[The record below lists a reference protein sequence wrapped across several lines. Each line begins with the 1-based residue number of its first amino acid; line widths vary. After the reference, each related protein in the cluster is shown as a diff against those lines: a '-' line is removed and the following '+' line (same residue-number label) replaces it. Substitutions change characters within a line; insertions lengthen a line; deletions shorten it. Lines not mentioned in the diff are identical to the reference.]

1 MKLTPALLLS
11 LTLSTTLGATSNASE
26 INMSWQWQSTDGQR
40 KHFQLTTDDQVM
52 AASRHEM
59 SLLEASLTNPLET
72 LYAYISPRLY
82 NSINLINQSSPETAT
97 KFRNLEQAFTLRDN
111 SMESLLFWQ
120 AYQQYQEDA
129 FYQMRVVPCVHP
141 ANRKLPCVR
150 PDYSQL
156 FYHFKGQL
164 KPLAQQFAAKDL
176 ATSVSLLQEWLNAIP
191 TQPEQLDHF
200 APPLQALQDNK
211 ADSDEK
217 ALLMASL
224 MAELAPQYVLSI
236 IYPDISIGSVSP
248 AWLAITADSGVPG
261 DVVVINNQRHVLLTG
276 SSLLAQQMTM
286 AKIPLISESLY

>member
-11 LTLSTTLGATSNASE
+11 LTLCTTLGATSNASE

-97 KFRNLEQAFTLRDN
+97 KFRNLEQAFTLRDD

-156 FYHFKGQL
+156 FYHFKGPL

-200 APPLQALQDNK
+200 APPLQALQNNK

-224 MAELAPQYVLSI
+224 LAELAPQYVLSI

>member
-1 MKLTPALLLS
+1 MKPIPALLLS
-11 LTLSTTLGATSNASE
+11 LTLCTTLGATSNASE
-26 INMSWQWQSTDGQR
+26 INMSWQWQSTDGQH

-59 SLLEASLTNPLET
+59 NLLDASLTNPLET

-82 NSINLINQSSPETAT
+82 NSINLINQYSPETAT
-97 KFRNLEQAFTLRDN
+97 KFRNLEQAFTIRDD

-176 ATSVSLLQEWLNAIP
+176 ATSVNLLQEWLNAIP

-224 MAELAPQYVLSI
+224 LAELAPQYVLSI

-261 DVVVINNQRHVLLTG
+261 DVVMINNQRHVLLTG
-276 SSLLAQQMTM
+276 SSLLAQQMAM

>member
-26 INMSWQWQSTDGQR
+26 INMSWQWQSSDGQR

-59 SLLEASLTNPLET
+59 SLLKASLTNPLET

-97 KFRNLEQAFTLRDN
+97 KFRNLEQAFTLRDD
-111 SMESLLFWQ
+111 SMESMLFWQ

-129 FYQMRVVPCVHP
+129 FYQMRVIPCVHP

-224 MAELAPQYVLSI
+224 LAELAPQYVLSI

>member
-1 MKLTPALLLS
+1 MKPIPALLLS
-11 LTLSTTLGATSNASE
+11 LTLCTTLGATGNASE

-129 FYQMRVVPCVHP
+129 FYQMRVIPCVHP

-224 MAELAPQYVLSI
+224 LAELAPQYVLSI

>member
-11 LTLSTTLGATSNASE
+11 LTLSTTLGATSTASE

-59 SLLEASLTNPLET
+59 SLLKASLTNPLET

-97 KFRNLEQAFTLRDN
+97 KFRNLEQAFTLRDD
-111 SMESLLFWQ
+111 SMESMLFWQ

-129 FYQMRVVPCVHP
+129 FYQMRVIPCVHP

-191 TQPEQLDHF
+191 TQPEQMDHF
-200 APPLQALQDNK
+200 APPLQALQENK

-224 MAELAPQYVLSI
+224 LAELAPQYVLSI

-248 AWLAITADSGVPG
+248 AWLAITADSGLKG
-261 DVVVINNQRHVLLTG
+261 DTLMINNQRQVLLTG
-276 SSLLAQQMTM
+276 SPLMVQQM
-286 AKIPLISESLY
+286 ALARIPLVSQPLY

>member
-1 MKLTPALLLS
+1 MKPIPALLLS
-11 LTLSTTLGATSNASE
+11 LTLCTTLGATSNASE
-26 INMSWQWQSTDGQR
+26 INMSWQWQSTDGQH

-59 SLLEASLTNPLET
+59 NLLDASLTNPLET

-82 NSINLINQSSPETAT
+82 NSINLINQYSPETAT
-97 KFRNLEQAFTLRDN
+97 KFRNLEQAFTIRDD

-176 ATSVSLLQEWLNAIP
+176 ATSVNLLQEWLNAIP

-224 MAELAPQYVLSI
+224 LAELAPQYVLSI

-261 DVVVINNQRHVLLTG
+261 DVVMINNQRHVLLTG

>member
-11 LTLSTTLGATSNASE
+11 LTLCTTLGATSNASE

-59 SLLEASLTNPLET
+59 SLLKASLTNPLET

-97 KFRNLEQAFTLRDN
+97 KFRNLEQAFTLRDD

-129 FYQMRVVPCVHP
+129 FYQMRVIPCVHP

-224 MAELAPQYVLSI
+224 LAELAPQYVLSI

>member
-1 MKLTPALLLS
+1 MKPIPALLLS
-11 LTLSTTLGATSNASE
+11 LTLCTTLGATGNASE

-59 SLLEASLTNPLET
+59 SLLKASLTNPLET

-224 MAELAPQYVLSI
+224 LAELAPQYVLSI

>member
-1 MKLTPALLLS
+1 MKPIPTLLLS
-11 LTLSTTLGATSNASE
+11 LTLGTTFGATANANE

-40 KHFQLTTDDQVM
+40 KHFQLTTDDQVI

-59 SLLEASLTNPLET
+59 SLLDASLTNPLET

-97 KFRNLEQAFTLRDN
+97 KFRNLEQAFTLRDDSTE
-111 SMESLLFWQ
+111 SMLFWQ

-129 FYQMRVVPCVHP
+129 FYQMKVVPCVHP
-141 ANRKLPCVR
+141 SNRKLPCVR

-156 FYHFKGQL
+156 FYHFKGHL

-176 ATSVSLLQEWLNAIP
+176 STSVSLLQEWLNAIP
-191 TQPEQLDHF
+191 TQPEQLSQF
-200 APPLQALQDNK
+200 ASPLQALQDNK

-224 MAELAPQYVLSI
+224 LAELAPQYVLSI
-236 IYPDISIGSVSP
+236 IYPNISIGSVSP

-286 AKIPLISESLY
+286 AKIPLVSESLY

>member
-1 MKLTPALLLS
+1 MKPIPALLLS
-11 LTLSTTLGATSNASE
+11 LTLCTTLGATGNASE

-129 FYQMRVVPCVHP
+129 FYQMRVIPCVHP

-224 MAELAPQYVLSI
+224 LAELAPQYVLSI

-261 DVVVINNQRHVLLTG
+261 DVEVINNQRHVLLTG

>member
-1 MKLTPALLLS
+1 MKPIPALLLS
-11 LTLSTTLGATSNASE
+11 LTLCTALGATSNASE

-224 MAELAPQYVLSI
+224 LAELAPQYVLSI

>member
-11 LTLSTTLGATSNASE
+11 LTLCTTLGATSNASE

-129 FYQMRVVPCVHP
+129 FYQMRVIPCVHP

-224 MAELAPQYVLSI
+224 LAELAPQYVLSI

>member
-1 MKLTPALLLS
+1 MKPIPALLLS
-11 LTLSTTLGATSNASE
+11 LTLCTTLGATSNASE

-176 ATSVSLLQEWLNAIP
+176 ATSVTLLQEWLNAIP

-224 MAELAPQYVLSI
+224 LAELAPQYVLSI

>member
-1 MKLTPALLLS
+1 MKPIPALLLS
-11 LTLSTTLGATSNASE
+11 LTLCTTLGATSNASE

-224 MAELAPQYVLSI
+224 LAELAPQYVLSI

-261 DVVVINNQRHVLLTG
+261 DVEVINNQRHVLLTG

>member
-11 LTLSTTLGATSNASE
+11 LTLSTTLSATSNASE

-59 SLLEASLTNPLET
+59 SLLKASLTNPLET

-97 KFRNLEQAFTLRDN
+97 KFRNLEQAFTLRDD

-129 FYQMRVVPCVHP
+129 FYQMRVIPCVHP

-224 MAELAPQYVLSI
+224 LAELAPQYVLSI

>member
-11 LTLSTTLGATSNASE
+11 LTLFATLGATSNASE

-59 SLLEASLTNPLET
+59 SLLDASLTNPLET

-82 NSINLINQSSPETAT
+82 NSLNLINQSSPETAT

-156 FYHFKGQL
+156 FYHFKDQL

-176 ATSVSLLQEWLNAIP
+176 ATSVSLMQEWLNAIP
-191 TQPEQLDHF
+191 TQPEQLEHF

-224 MAELAPQYVLSI
+224 VAELAPQYVLSI

>member
-1 MKLTPALLLS
+1 MKPIPALLLS
-11 LTLSTTLGATSNASE
+11 LTLCTTLGVTGNASE

-224 MAELAPQYVLSI
+224 LAELAPQYVLSI

>member
-11 LTLSTTLGATSNASE
+11 LTLCTTLGATSNASE

-97 KFRNLEQAFTLRDN
+97 KFRNLEQAFTLRDD

-200 APPLQALQDNK
+200 APPLQALQNNK

-224 MAELAPQYVLSI
+224 LAELAPQYVLSI

>member
-1 MKLTPALLLS
+1 
-11 LTLSTTLGATSNASE
+11 
-26 INMSWQWQSTDGQR
+26 MSWQWQSTDGQR

-59 SLLEASLTNPLET
+59 SLLDASLTNPLET

-82 NSINLINQSSPETAT
+82 NSINLINQNSPETAT

-120 AYQQYQEDA
+120 AYQQYQDDA
-129 FYQMRVVPCVHP
+129 FYQMKVVPCVHP

-156 FYHFKGQL
+156 FYHFKGHL

-200 APPLQALQDNK
+200 APPLQALQENK

-224 MAELAPQYVLSI
+224 LAELAPQYVLSI

-276 SSLLAQQMTM
+276 SPLLAQQMTM

>member
-59 SLLEASLTNPLET
+59 SLLKASLTNPLET

-97 KFRNLEQAFTLRDN
+97 KFRNLEQAFTLRDD
-111 SMESLLFWQ
+111 SMESMLFWQ

-129 FYQMRVVPCVHP
+129 FYQMRVIPCVHP

-224 MAELAPQYVLSI
+224 LAELAPQYVLSI

>member
-59 SLLEASLTNPLET
+59 SLLKASLTNPLET

-97 KFRNLEQAFTLRDN
+97 KFRNLEQAFTLRDD
-111 SMESLLFWQ
+111 SMESMLFWQ

-224 MAELAPQYVLSI
+224 LAELAPQYVLSI

-286 AKIPLISESLY
+286 AKIPLVSEPLY

>member
-11 LTLSTTLGATSNASE
+11 LTLFATLGATSNASE
-26 INMSWQWQSTDGQR
+26 INMSWQWQSSDGQR
-40 KHFQLTTDDQVM
+40 KHFHLTTDDQVM

-59 SLLEASLTNPLET
+59 SLLDASLTNPLET

-82 NSINLINQSSPETAT
+82 HSLNLINQSSPETAT

-156 FYHFKGQL
+156 FYHFKDQL

-191 TQPEQLDHF
+191 TQPEQLEHF

-224 MAELAPQYVLSI
+224 LAELAPQYVLSI

>member
-1 MKLTPALLLS
+1 MKPIPALLLS
-11 LTLSTTLGATSNASE
+11 LTLCTTLGATSNASE

-129 FYQMRVVPCVHP
+129 FYQMRVMPCVHP

-224 MAELAPQYVLSI
+224 LAELAPQYVLSI

>member
-11 LTLSTTLGATSNASE
+11 LTLCTTLGATSNASE

-59 SLLEASLTNPLET
+59 SLLKASLTNPLET

-97 KFRNLEQAFTLRDN
+97 KFRNLEQAFTLRDD

-129 FYQMRVVPCVHP
+129 FYQMRVIPCVHP

-156 FYHFKGQL
+156 FYHFTGHL

-191 TQPEQLDHF
+191 TQPEQMDHF
-200 APPLQALQDNK
+200 APPLQVLQENK

-224 MAELAPQYVLSI
+224 LAELAPQYVLSI